1 LLGVGYGRESSCRE
15 PGLSTAR
22 LGRDAS
28 AYLELSAKLGVM
40 QIPDV
45 ILRVRALFGPIAV
58 VLLAGAAILWSPF
71 EPHRPPVDVI
81 PPPRWADEDWAIFQD
96 KVDWARSQSLD
107 TLPIGDAMAALGQTF
122 VGTAYVPQTLEAAG
136 PEGLVI
142 NFRGLDCVTF
152 VENVYALSRFVHL
165 YGAAAVADRPAAEA
179 SYASLLTEL
188 RYRGG
193 IIDGYPSRLHYF
205 TDWIA
210 DNALRG
216 AIRDI
221 TPELGGEW
229 DEERIDFM
237 STHTDAYR
245 QLSDPANVAAVRGA
259 ETGLNTIGR
268 AFVPED
274 GIEAIAQR
282 IRDGDIIAAT
292 STVAGLDV
300 AHTGLALWV
309 DGTLRLM
316 HAPLVGDSVQI
327 SEITLAERVQGIGGQ
342 DGIIV
347 ARPLA
352 R

>member
-1 LLGVGYGRESSCRE
+1 
-15 PGLSTAR
+15 
-22 LGRDAS
+22 
-28 AYLELSAKLGVM
+28 M
-40 QIPDV
+40 QIPDM

-58 VLLAGAAILWSPF
+58 LLIAGSAILWSPF
-71 EPHRPPVDVI
+71 EPHRPPVETSPGVPSSLWD
-81 PPPRWADEDWAIFQD
+81 DEDWAIFRD
-96 KVDWARSQSLD
+96 KVTWAASEMVD

-122 VGTAYVPQTLEAAG
+122 VGTAYVPQTLEAEG
-136 PEGLVI
+136 PERLVI

-152 VENVYALSRFVHL
+152 VENVFALSRFIRVYDPDVL
-165 YGAAAVADRPAAEA
+165 ADRPAAEA
-179 SYASLLTEL
+179 AYASLLTEL

-193 IIDGYPSRLHYF
+193 IINGYPSRLHYF

-216 AIRDI
+216 AVRDV
-221 TPELGGEW
+221 TPELGGVW

-237 STHTDAYR
+237 TTHTDSYR
-245 QLSDPANVAAVRGA
+245 QLSDPANVARVRQD
-259 ETGLNTIGR
+259 ETALNALGR
-268 AFVPED
+268 SYIPQ
-274 GIEAIAQR
+274 GSIEAAAR
-282 IRDGDIIAAT
+282 GIRDGDIIAAT

-327 SEITLAERVQGIGGQ
+327 SEVTLAERIQGIAGQ

-347 ARPLA
+347 ARPLS